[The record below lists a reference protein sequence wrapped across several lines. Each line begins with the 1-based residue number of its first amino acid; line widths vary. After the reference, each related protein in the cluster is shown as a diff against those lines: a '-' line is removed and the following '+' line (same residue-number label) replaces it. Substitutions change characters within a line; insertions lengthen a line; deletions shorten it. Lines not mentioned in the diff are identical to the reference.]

1 MCELE
6 LDYIC
11 TYKMIT
17 EEDEDE
23 KGLSELMYKIQY
35 LQLFGLIEFDET
47 VIHQKLESVYKQ
59 IEREPFLDEL
69 FELHTYKGYMS
80 KEFMFRTMFSYDYFD
95 LFHKVLYCYF
105 NKISIDNSVHN
116 LKEHLKVTLDER
128 TSERTREKTE

>member
-35 LQLFGLIEFDET
+35 LQLFGLTEFDET
-47 VIHQKLESVYKQ
+47 VIHQKLEALYKQ
-59 IEREPFLDEL
+59 LERETFLDEL

-95 LFHKVLYCYF
+95 LFHKVLYNYF
-105 NKISIDNSVHN
+105 NKLPIDNSVHK

-128 TSERTREKTE
+128 TSERAREKTE